1 MDCKN
6 LYDLDLNTLSD
17 DDLDRA
23 LQYSEKMADS
33 LCYQIGIE
41 YNIHDV
47 ELVDRIEERL
57 GLLSLG
63 LTLSYDAKIRYDD
76 MFTSI
81 RLWDIII
88 HNYLLDQKI
97 VVPMPSDYKKNSQF
111 TGAYVRDPTVGMHK
125 WIATF
130 DVNSLYPSLI
140 VQNNM
145 SPETYRGKVD
155 VPDIDT
161 LLAGH
166 LPEHVR
172 DYARKNN
179 VSVAANG
186 SCWDKSKRGIF
197 PELVLKMYAERV
209 EYNKKKKAAQKA
221 GDVNAASRYHNLQW
235 VKKIVLNS
243 LFGATGHPAFRYYQ
257 TDYAEGIT
265 LHGQLAIRWVAAD
278 IDKYLNKVLN
288 TDGVQYVVYCDTD
301 SVFVCLDTLVNKIYG
316 DSVDVQKVTDF
327 VNKVCEDKIEKVI
340 ETSFD
345 NLKEYTCSF
354 VNQMKMKREN
364 IADRA
369 IFLAKKKY
377 IMNVYDSEGIR
388 YEEPKLYMK
397 GIEAVRSST
406 PHICRDKIKDS
417 LKIIMQ
423 GTNDELVEF
432 LDSFKTKFSQLPFS
446 DVASPRGCNGVIE
459 YSDKTSIYKKGTPI
473 HVRGSLLYNKFLVDN
488 KLDKKYT
495 SISEGD
501 KIKFCYMKLPNPL
514 REDVFAVADDLPE
527 EFGLSK
533 YIDYD
538 KQFETVFLRP
548 VRSICGVIGWKTEN
562 YTSLEDFFG

>member
-1 MDCKN
+1 
-6 LYDLDLNTLSD
+6 
-17 DDLDRA
+17 
-23 LQYSEKMADS
+23 
-33 LCYQIGIE
+33 
-41 YNIHDV
+41 
-47 ELVDRIEERL
+47 
-57 GLLSLG
+57 
-63 LTLSYDAKIRYDD
+63 
-76 MFTSI
+76 
-81 RLWDIII
+81 
-88 HNYLLDQKI
+88 
-97 VVPMPSDYKKNSQF
+97 
-111 TGAYVRDPTVGMHK
+111 
-125 WIATF
+125 
-130 DVNSLYPSLI
+130 
-140 VQNNM
+140 
-145 SPETYRGKVD
+145 
-155 VPDIDT
+155 
-161 LLAGH
+161 
-166 LPEHVR
+166 
-172 DYARKNN
+172 
-179 VSVAANG
+179 
-186 SCWDKSKRGIF
+186 
-197 PELVLKMYAERV
+197 
-209 EYNKKKKAAQKA
+209 
-221 GDVNAASRYHNLQW
+221 
-235 VKKIVLNS
+235 
-243 LFGATGHPAFRYYQ
+243 
-257 TDYAEGIT
+257 
-265 LHGQLAIRWVAAD
+265 
-278 IDKYLNKVLN
+278 
-288 TDGVQYVVYCDTD
+288 
-301 SVFVCLDTLVNKIYG
+301 
-316 DSVDVQKVTDF
+316 
-327 VNKVCEDKIEKVI
+327 
-340 ETSFD
+340 
-345 NLKEYTCSF
+345 
-354 VNQMKMKREN
+354 MKMKREN

-548 VRSICGVIGWKTEN
+548 VRSICDVIGWKTEN